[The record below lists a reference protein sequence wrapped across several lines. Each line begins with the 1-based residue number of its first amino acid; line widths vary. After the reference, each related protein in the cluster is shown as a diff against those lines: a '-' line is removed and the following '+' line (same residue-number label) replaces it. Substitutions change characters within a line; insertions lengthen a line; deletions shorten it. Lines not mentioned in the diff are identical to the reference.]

1 MLQWLPRD
9 AEQLA
14 MESGCEG
21 IANARSTRSSGGLV
35 GWTCI
40 LAPGET
46 TRRAGNRLMLTAAV
60 CELPYVAT
68 KRRKSRQ
75 AD

>member
-21 IANARSTRSSGGLV
+21 TANMGQEAEWQGGRVCLRPGARRDDPA
-35 GWTCI
+35 
-40 LAPGET
+40 AP
-46 TRRAGNRLMLTAAV
+46 V
-60 CELPYVAT
+60 
-68 KRRKSRQ
+68 S
-75 AD
+75 D